1 MPTQRYHFS
10 GIAGAGMNPLAQLMR
25 AWGHT
30 VQGSDRS
37 IDQGKH
43 AQLVARLRAQD
54 ISVLPQDG
62 AAVVPGIDR
71 FIYST
76 AVEQDTPEVRA
87 ARQHGAA
94 LVSRPRLLAEVI
106 NAGKPGVAIAGTS
119 GKSTVTGMV
128 AWILR
133 QARVPATILA
143 GAPLAGD
150 DAAAG
155 FTAGPQDAPVVAE
168 ACEASGALADYHP
181 GIGLVH
187 NITRDHAELDEL
199 HRQFDAF
206 AAQSRLLLVN
216 AACPEALK
224 AAAGHADVRRYGL
237 GGRADY
243 PLEVIAV
250 GPERSHGIVGL
261 PEGGELTLDLPQ
273 PGAHNLE
280 NAAAAT
286 AICRELGVA
295 PGAIADALR
304 IFPGVA
310 RRFEVVGTT
319 DTGIRVVDDYA
330 HNGEKIRAAILAAQ
344 AGSER
349 LVAIFQPHG
358 FGPAR
363 FLRPELKEI
372 LPGVLRPQDRFCY
385 GEIFYAGGTVAQDIS
400 SRDLVADL
408 PERLRCGYAA
418 NHQEVVRWAA
428 ETAIPGDT
436 VLLMGA
442 RDPELPRLARA
453 IHDFL

>member
-43 AQLVARLRAQD
+43 AELVARLQAQG
-54 ISVLPQDG
+54 ITVLPQDG
-62 AAVVPGIDR
+62 TAVVPGIDR

-87 ARQHGAA
+87 AKQHGAA
-94 LVSRPRLLAEVI
+94 LVSRPALLAEVI
-106 NAGKPGVAIAGTS
+106 NAGMPGVAIAGTS

-133 QARVPATILA
+133 QARTPATILA

-150 DAAAG
+150 AAG
-155 FTAGPQDAPVVAE
+155 AGFIAGPQDAPVVAE
-168 ACEASGALADYHP
+168 ACEASGALADYRP
-181 GIGLVH
+181 RIGLIH
-187 NITRDHAELDEL
+187 NITRDHAELADL

-216 AACPEALK
+216 AACAEALK
-224 AAAGHADVRRYGL
+224 AAGSHGNQRRYGT

-243 PLEVIAV
+243 PLEVIAT
-250 GPERSHGIVGL
+250 GPERSQGLVGL
-261 PEGGELTLDLPQ
+261 PQGGEVALDLPF

-280 NAAAAT
+280 NACAAL
-286 AICRELGVA
+286 AICCELGVA
-295 PGAIADALR
+295 PAAIAAALSS
-304 IFPGVA
+304 FPGVA
-310 RRFEVVGTT
+310 RRFEVIGTT

-344 AGSER
+344 AGADR

-372 LPGVLRPQDRFCY
+372 IPAVLRPQDRFCY

-408 PERLRCGYAA
+408 PERIKCGYAA
-418 NHQEVVRWAA
+418 DHREVVRWAA